1 MPGSDAAVGPVSHCT
16 YLAHHE
22 LESVIIVVIIM
33 LIIIIIMTIIIYY
46 KCGVLVQCL
55 AQMQQSGLSAIA
67 ITDGTDS
74 NQLIG
79 NFSVSDLR

>member
-1 MPGSDAAVGPVSHCT
+1 MYP
-16 YLAHHE
+16 AHHE
-22 LESVIIVVIIM
+22 LESIVIVTIVITVVSII
-33 LIIIIIMTIIIYY
+33 LLLRISYY
-46 KCGVLVQCL
+46 THFFHYCYCYKRGVLVQCL